1 MHSNKHLR
9 IWNAVLLTVL
19 MTVALVPAAAGDTCH
34 PQETATTETEAS
46 MTPESTAGSDGESAS
61 LSVTGI
67 TTELTIRQPGAHFVE
82 DLGGGVLLELVWIP
96 PGEFMMGSAD
106 GHKDEIPVHKVRIT
120 RGFYMGK
127 YEVTQPQWEMII
139 GFNPSTFPRPSRP
152 VERVSWFDCQEFVR
166 KLSEK
171 TGHTFRLPT
180 EAEWE
185 YACRAGTTSRYYFG
199 DDPDLLDLYAWYIGN
214 SGLRS
219 QPAGVKNPNAWGL
232 CDMLGNAWEWCQDWY
247 GKKYYETSPAED
259 PQGPETGHDRIIRG
273 GGWLV
278 KKFECRSANRARFN
292 PVNGI
297 NYNTCRVVM
306 VTEEPAGDVKPDN
319 GTKDITPAE

>member
-1 MHSNKHLR
+1 MNTNVR
-9 IWNAVLLTVL
+9 LLTWSVCL
-19 MTVALVPAAAGDTCH
+19 LVAAVTVFLLPAVAEDTGHPPDPAPVKPVPSATVENAA
-34 PQETATTETEAS
+34 
-46 MTPESTAGSDGESAS
+46 
-61 LSVTGI
+61 GI
-67 TTELTIRQPGAHFVE
+67 TTELPSRQPGEIFIE
-82 DLGGGVLLELVWIP
+82 DLGGGVRLELVWIP
-96 PGEFMMGSAD
+96 PGEFMMGSAK
-106 GHKDEIPVHKVRIT
+106 GHKDELPVHKVRIT
-120 RGFYMGK
+120 RGFYIGK
-127 YEVTQPQWEMII
+127 YEVTQPQWESII
-139 GFNPSTFPRPSRP
+139 GFNPSTFQRPSRP

-171 TGHTFRLPT
+171 TGHTYRLPT

-199 DDPDLLDLYAWYIGN
+199 DDPDLLHLYAWYIGN

-219 QPAGVKNPNAWGL
+219 QPAGVKNPNPWGL

-247 GKKYYETSPAED
+247 GKNYYETSPSDD

-306 VTEEPAGDVKPDN
+306 V
-319 GTKDITPAE
+319 PAEEKPASEPENAPEDEPKDTSR